1 MRDNEIRIPRD
12 VKAHVNKK
20 RIVHI
25 AWFSAI
31 ELLLL
36 SVFIIFADDIF
47 VGSRTAF
54 PYVAAV
60 IVLVV
65 PAWKLKIFFWLF
77 DKTWAGEII
86 RKDEENYLSVD
97 NSIGRRGGIITNK
110 KQDFLIR
117 LDSGKV
123 VQYTVYDN
131 RARYAFRRT
140 TYNVGDRVIH
150 VGCTD
155 YIQAVAVGEDDTLIC
170 VVCGAESRADLPE
183 CHVCGKTLKID

>member
-65 PAWKLKIFFWLF
+65 PAWKLL
-77 DKTWAGEII
+77 G
-86 RKDEENYLSVD
+86 
-97 NSIGRRGGIITNK
+97 
-110 KQDFLIR
+110 
-117 LDSGKV
+117 
-123 VQYTVYDN
+123 
-131 RARYAFRRT
+131 
-140 TYNVGDRVIH
+140 
-150 VGCTD
+150 
-155 YIQAVAVGEDDTLIC
+155 
-170 VVCGAESRADLPE
+170 
-183 CHVCGKTLKID
+183 